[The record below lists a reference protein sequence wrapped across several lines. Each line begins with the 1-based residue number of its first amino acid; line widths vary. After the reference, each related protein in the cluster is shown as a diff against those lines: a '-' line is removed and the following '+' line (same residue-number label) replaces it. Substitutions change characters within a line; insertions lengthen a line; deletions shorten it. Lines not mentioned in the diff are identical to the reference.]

1 MTRSTTLK
9 AILALGVLLATGGAI
24 YFASGRAETP
34 QPPPAGAAP
43 GGSTGSVSAAA
54 AAITSQTC
62 VMSPCGTAACDQC
75 TVENCIPSTD
85 GCGRIDDPADRKL
98 CEELYACITDPAN
111 HCTNQGDPVRCWC
124 GTHPTTCLGHA
135 TGPLAGDGPCAQK
148 ILAAGKST
156 DPEDIRKRFVDA
168 VFPLGRAVKLSH
180 CRGSFCSAVC
190 GVP

>member
-1 MTRSTTLK
+1 MTRSTTIK
-9 AILALGVLLATGGAI
+9 AILAVGALLAAGAAIYLATGGAEGPPRSQGSP
-24 YFASGRAETP
+24 ASAPSATP
-34 QPPPAGAAP
+34 VASAAGAI
-43 GGSTGSVSAAA
+43 SK
-54 AAITSQTC
+54 TC

-75 TVENCIPSTD
+75 TTENCIPSTD

-135 TGPLAGDGPCAQK
+135 SGPLAGDGPCAEK
-148 ILAAGKST
+148 FLTAGKST
-156 DPEDIRKRFVDA
+156 TPEDIRKRFVDA